1 MTWHHYQI
9 KFQQHQQFSQYLC
22 CCCHFSCFRYNFT
35 NINNDNPLA
44 DSEPLLG
51 QYGQL
56 GRVAELF
63 KVGGTNLVP
72 RWHQLGGQGLQ
83 ALQTWCPGSILTK
96 LVSGK
101 AGWLLPGV
109 WGTWWGVPQ
118 QQPALWTSTGMVS
131 WLGGWSVRLI
141 LRFVLIQKIT
151 ELIKK
156 KILGWIGLQDKIRSG
171 LLIEANPEAYAQLRQ
186 KQRKWEKTNEN
197 ILNLKLFV
205 KSHFQGP
212 FHKCCSVKATSTN
225 KSKIWGEFLC
235 HAII

>member
-22 CCCHFSCFRYNFT
+22 CCCHFSCFRYNFSK
-35 NINNDNPLA
+35 INNDNPLA

-72 RWHQLGGQGLQ
+72 RVYFDK
-83 ALQTWCPGSILTK
+83 TF
-96 LVSGK
+96 VSGK
-101 AGWLLPGV
+101 AEWVLPGV
-109 WGTWWGVPQ
+109 WGTWWGEPQ

-141 LRFVLIQKIT
+141 LGFVLIQKIT

-186 KQRKWEKTNEN
+186 KQRKWEKKNEN

-212 FHKCCSVKATSTN
+212 FHKCCSVKATSTH
-225 KSKIWGEFLC
+225 KSEI
-235 HAII
+235 